1 MKTKKK
7 EIEKLNKMIDFN
19 LARKEPNTLE
29 IRAYLYQIL
38 TDSFGLSKDLREDFK
53 KEFPFLDDN
62 VSNWDLNTISETD
75 IKRIY
80 GEEYLPKEIFYFKKE
95 YNHESILQIG
105 YKAFPQIFTR
115 VCDVSFDKGG
125 LIVVELYSSQIYLLF
140 DTNGKCLYDH
150 CNDLRL
156 GANGK
161 AMLRTTES
169 CFWELMQY
177 NGEYLER
184 IDFFGPFDEPRDF
197 PDITGRDI
205 IPEMLPVGT
214 LNKNNYDLSKT
225 MTNEEVKMEL
235 KNHSE
240 SYHFLQKYYSDNEK
254 LALLAVNSNL
264 YAFTFL
270 SERLQVDKVFVTKL
284 ITAKKENQ
292 RLYDFLNDELKA
304 DIEIVR
310 LCITDNPGIIRNI
323 APVSDRELMEEALK
337 DHVFNL
343 EYASDDLKADKKLVL
358 GLVRK
363 DWRVLREVSKD
374 LLSDSAF
381 IAEVISCF
389 NTNQEEENLLEE
401 DSLLEEDQDS
411 FPFWILKK
419 ELIDLNEVIGFL
431 VSWYPRALKHISP
444 ASDIK
449 IICKCFNYT
458 SEADIPYIMDC
469 ISDDLKKTKAFWV
482 TAVQNSLYMLKNAPL
497 IYRQDKEIV
506 LAAVWYDGELVEF
519 AGESLRN
526 DPEIYLA
533 AISQINN
540 RRGACDPGRI
550 LHLIPEKFRSDKGFL
565 IKAVENYPR
574 IFEHVTPDVRSDRE
588 FMLQIIKKTYG
599 WILEYV
605 APKLQSDRQFILEAA
620 ILNRDILRWLPE
632 NFQDDKEL
640 LEMLKKEG
648 IEPIK
653 VLSKDDLFF

>member
-1 MKTKKK
+1 MLMKTKKK
-7 EIEKLNKMIDFN
+7 EIENLKEMIDFK
-19 LARKEPNTLE
+19 LVRKEPNSLE

-38 TDSFGLSKDLREDFK
+38 TDSFGLSKSL
-53 KEFPFLDDN
+53 KEHFMKELPFLDDN

-75 IKRIY
+75 LKMIY
-80 GEEYLPKEIFYFKKE
+80 GEEYLPNEIFYFKKE
-95 YNHESILQIG
+95 YNHDSISQID
-105 YKAFPQIFTR
+105 YKAFPQIFTD

-125 LIVVELYSSQIYLLF
+125 LIVMELYSSQIYLLF
-140 DTNGKCLYDH
+140 DANGNCLFDH

-161 AMLRTTES
+161 SMLRTTES
-169 CFWELMQY
+169 CYWELMQY

-184 IDFFGPFDEPRDF
+184 IDFFDPFDEPRDF

-214 LNKNNYDLSKT
+214 FNKNNYDQSKT

-235 KNHSE
+235 KNQSE

-270 SERLQVDKVFVTKL
+270 SKRLQDDKVFVTKL

-304 DIEIVR
+304 DIEIVK
-310 LCITDNPGIIRNI
+310 LCITNNPGIIRNI

-337 DHVFNL
+337 GHVFNL
-343 EYASDDLKADKKLVL
+343 KYASDDLKADKTLVL

-363 DWRVLREVSKD
+363 DWRVLREASKV

-381 IAEVISCF
+381 IAEAILCF
-389 NTNQEEENLLEE
+389 NDNQEEDNSLVEDLLF
-401 DSLLEEDQDS
+401 L
-411 FPFWILKK
+411 PFEKEILSINKVV
-419 ELIDLNEVIGFL
+419 NYL
-431 VSWYPRALKHISP
+431 VSKDPRVLKHIAP
-444 ASDIK
+444 ASDME
-449 IICKCFNYT
+449 IICTCLQYT
-458 SEADIPYIMDC
+458 HEEDIPFIIDC
-469 ISDDLKKTKAFWV
+469 ISEDLKKTKKFWV
-482 TAVQNSLYMLKNAPL
+482 TAVRESSYMLKNAPL

-506 LAAVWYDGELVEF
+506 LSAIWYHGELVEL
-519 AGESLRN
+519 ADESLRN
-526 DPEIYLA
+526 DPDIFLA
-533 AISQINN
+533 AISQIKN
-540 RRGACDPGRI
+540 RRGLCDPGI
-550 LHLIPEKFRSDKGFL
+550 IMHLLPENFKSNKDFL
-565 IKAVENYPR
+565 LKVVHDYPR
-574 IFEHVTPDVRSDRE
+574 IFELVPLDIRSDRE

-620 ILNRDILRWLPE
+620 IFNRHILRWLPE
-632 NFQDDKEL
+632 NFKDDKEL

-648 IEPIK
+648 IEPFNPK
-653 VLSKDDLFF
+653 PQDDLWF

>member
-1 MKTKKK
+1 MKTKMKK
-7 EIEKLNKMIDFN
+7 HEERSLKLKKMIDFN
-19 LARKEPNTLE
+19 LARKEPNSLE

-38 TDSFGLSKDLREDFK
+38 TDGFGLSKNLREDFK
-53 KEFPFLDDN
+53 KELPFLDDN

-75 IKRIY
+75 LKRIY

-95 YNHESILQIG
+95 YNHDSILQID

-125 LIVVELYSSQIYLLF
+125 LLVVELYSSQIYLLF

-214 LNKNNYDLSKT
+214 FNKNNYDLSKT

-235 KNHSE
+235 KNQSE

-270 SERLQVDKVFVTKL
+270 SERLQDDKVFVTKL

-304 DIEIVR
+304 DIEIVKF
-310 LCITDNPGIIRNI
+310 CITANPGIIRNI

-358 GLVRK
+358 GLVKK
-363 DWRVLREVSKD
+363 DWRVLRDASKV
-374 LLSDSAF
+374 LLSDSVF
-381 IAEVISCF
+381 IAEAILCF
-389 NTNQEEENLLEE
+389 NDNQEEDNSLVEDLLF
-401 DSLLEEDQDS
+401 L
-411 FPFWILKK
+411 PFEK
-419 ELIDLNEVIGFL
+419 EIIDINKVVNYL
-431 VSWYPRALKHISP
+431 VTHYPRVLKHIAP
-444 ASDIK
+444 AFDME
-449 IICKCFNYT
+449 IICTCLQYT
-458 SEADIPYIMDC
+458 HEEDIPYIMDC

-482 TAVQNSLYMLKNAPL
+482 TAVQKSLYMLKNAPL
-497 IYRQDKEIV
+497 IYRQDKEVV
-506 LAAVWYDGELVEF
+506 LAAVLYDGELVEF

-588 FMLQIIKKTYG
+588 FMLEIIKKTYG
-599 WILEYV
+599 WIIEYV
-605 APKLQSDRQFILEAA
+605 SPELQSDRQFIVEAA
-620 ILNRDILRWLPE
+620 ILNKDILRWLSK
-632 NFQDDKEL
+632 NFNNDKEL
-640 LEMLKKEG
+640 FEMLSKEG

-653 VLSKDDLFF
+653 AFSENDLFF

>member
-1 MKTKKK
+1 MKTKMKK
-7 EIEKLNKMIDFN
+7 HEERSLKLKKMIDFN
-19 LARKEPNTLE
+19 LARKEPNSLE

-38 TDSFGLSKDLREDFK
+38 TDGFGLSKNLREDFK
-53 KEFPFLDDN
+53 KELPFLDDN

-75 IKRIY
+75 LKRIY

-95 YNHESILQIG
+95 YNHDSILQID

-125 LIVVELYSSQIYLLF
+125 LLVVELYSSQIYLLF

-214 LNKNNYDLSKT
+214 FNKNNYDLSKT

-235 KNHSE
+235 KNQSE

-304 DIEIVR
+304 DIEIVKF
-310 LCITDNPGIIRNI
+310 CITANPGIIRNI

-358 GLVRK
+358 ALVKK
-363 DWRVLREVSKD
+363 DWRVLRDASKV
-374 LLSDSAF
+374 LLSDSVF
-381 IAEVISCF
+381 IAEAILCF
-389 NTNQEEENLLEE
+389 NDNQEEDNSLVE
-401 DSLLEEDQDS
+401 DLFFL
-411 FPFWILKK
+411 PFEK
-419 ELIDLNEVIGFL
+419 EIIDINKVVNYL
-431 VSWYPRALKHISP
+431 VTHYPRVLKQIAP
-444 ASDIK
+444 AFDME
-449 IICKCFNYT
+449 IICTCLNYT
-458 SEADIPYIMDC
+458 SEVDIPYIMDC

-482 TAVQNSLYMLKNAPL
+482 TAVQKSLYMLKNAPL
-497 IYRQDKEIV
+497 IYRQDKEVV
-506 LAAVWYDGELVEF
+506 LAAVLYDGELVEF

-540 RRGACDPGRI
+540 RRGACDPGQI
-550 LHLIPEKFRSDKGFL
+550 LHLIPEKFRSDKAFL

-588 FMLQIIKKTYG
+588 FMLEIIKKTYG
-599 WILEYV
+599 WIIEYV
-605 APKLQSDRQFILEAA
+605 SPELQSDRQFIVEAA
-620 ILNRDILRWLPE
+620 ILNKDILRWLSK
-632 NFQDDKEL
+632 NFNNDKEL
-640 LEMLKKEG
+640 FEMLSKEG

-653 VLSKDDLFF
+653 AFSENDLFF